1 MREYDKDSK
10 DSADF
15 LAEAFE
21 DAVRFFGYNVN
32 VKGFEHFSSLD
43 NYLSKVGTKNAFD
56 ALRYW
61 AIGESPK
68 GGNPIPSISPLIHRE
83 LLYALRCLFIPSR
96 RETVSGR
103 VERIVADAMFIG
115 RQISYG
121 SDDAGKEQS
130 VRWYMDWL
138 FKEHTT
144 CCSALEESVTQRFG
158 VKDDQFV
165 VQTLRDA
172 YEDLRQSKDPAVQ
185 YYIRTLT
192 YLPEG
197 SQRLNPDAVPEI
209 EWRNHDKTRGRV
221 LTPTTAPPT
230 RRFVLQY
237 RLAHQ
242 NLDWIAYP
250 WVPSLVDY
258 HFRFS

>member
-1 MREYDKDSK
+1 MDTMERYKIQESIADVISILDSAPIHHDLFQEKMIVQLTNRMPIAHLAIERGLKALVADAGGKTAYIHSLDELYGYLRKYDKDSK

-83 LLYALRCLFIPSR
+83 LLYALRCLFIPNP

-103 VERIVADAMFIG
+103 VERIVADAMFMLIG
-115 RQISYG
+115 GRSLTAATMLAKSSPSAGTGTG
-121 SDDAGKEQS
+121 SSRSIRPVA
-130 VRWYMDWL
+130 VR
-138 FKEHTT
+138 
-144 CCSALEESVTQRFG
+144 
-158 VKDDQFV
+158 
-165 VQTLRDA
+165 
-172 YEDLRQSKDPAVQ
+172 SKC
-185 YYIRTLT
+185 L
-192 YLPEG
+192 
-197 SQRLNPDAVPEI
+197 
-209 EWRNHDKTRGRV
+209 
-221 LTPTTAPPT
+221 
-230 RRFVLQY
+230 
-237 RLAHQ
+237 
-242 NLDWIAYP
+242 
-250 WVPSLVDY
+250 
-258 HFRFS
+258 